1 MIHLGYRPFYNVSL
15 SNLQTYRT
23 ISGIPTTTAWTPPWA
38 SQYTTKTVDTTYEYS
53 GGSDGSFTYQDY
65 ANTEI
70 VILQADGFRDKY
82 VDIPT
87 GVKADIERLVSQG
100 ETHNFSEDIGD
111 YYDTAT
117 VNYTQDKS
125 ALVDR
130 TVYATPWDPA
140 HIAWY
145 GFDHDYVGLVDD
157 ADNSPA
163 RWAVAYRDSGT
174 RHYSINDGRTGGSEI
189 YEPQIPV
196 WNGGSLVTSNDRNG
210 VWSIAPA
217 SYYSTTSTVATQ
229 SVVTGSTS
237 DVGTNPFAHFIPS
250 RITQEV
256 SYGSY
261 TYYDTSDWRFWNWGW
276 RTVYYPIYRDRFDH
290 GFWIQSSIYETFTN
304 FISNWT
310 SKKQDIKDQR
320 QELSFQLVTKP
331 QENYDQRPKF
341 ETKESTTKVVQNKSV
356 TQWKT
361 ENITENQTLIVTTR
375 EWQDNGTGLQA
386 EFTQPSILADGNVN
400 IASGHDVTI
409 EAFVRSAGTDQ
420 TVSVIAG
427 RDVVLNGFVPDGS
440 DSTTLAAVAVLA
452 ADGAVIVTA
461 GRDVAFDEFSS

>member
-1 MIHLGYRPFYNVSL
+1 
-15 SNLQTYRT
+15 
-23 ISGIPTTTAWTPPWA
+23 
-38 SQYTTKTVDTTYEYS
+38 
-53 GGSDGSFTYQDY
+53 
-65 ANTEI
+65 
-70 VILQADGFRDKY
+70 
-82 VDIPT
+82 
-87 GVKADIERLVSQG
+87 
-100 ETHNFSEDIGD
+100 
-111 YYDTAT
+111 
-117 VNYTQDKS
+117 
-125 ALVDR
+125 
-130 TVYATPWDPA
+130 
-140 HIAWY
+140 
-145 GFDHDYVGLVDD
+145 
-157 ADNSPA
+157 NSPA

-229 SVVTGSTS
+229 SVVTGSTI

-261 TYYDTSDWRFWNWGW
+261 TYYDTSDWRIWNWGW

-461 GRDVAFDEFSS
+461 GRDVAFDEFSSVAVDQDAGGAGSVSTVQISAAGDISLDGLIAALHTIEANAGTSGSGSVNLTINALLTTSGSDLTLEAGSDSGNVVLSGAMLN